1 MTDSDT
7 GRVFTRVPVHLKA
20 EVISE
25 DGQVVRGS
33 IRDVSM
39 SGLSIETGA
48 MLPPDMPC
56 AIRLQLETGTRPIE
70 VEARGTVL
78 RSEPGLLALRLST
91 VDADGF
97 EHLQKLVLYNA
108 KSAQVVEDELAA
120 HADEQP
126 ALAPLKHLH

>member
-1 MTDSDT
+1 MTDTDT
-7 GRVFTRVPVHLKA
+7 GRVFTRVPVHLNA

-39 SGLSIETGA
+39 SGLSIETPA
-48 MLPPDMPC
+48 RLAPDMPC
-56 AIRLQLETGTRPIE
+56 TIRLQLETGTRPIE

-78 RSEPGLLALRLST
+78 RSGDGLLAIRLST
-91 VDADGF
+91 IDADGF
-97 EHLQKLVLYNA
+97 EHLQKLVLYNS
-108 KSAQVVEDELAA
+108 KSAQAVEDELAMY
-120 HADEQP
+120 ADQHP